1 MVSTAVN
8 GGPPASEVPEALPPG
23 NYTLVGW
30 DIDTTGRR
38 LIDDVS
44 LVKTKLTYVLCS
56 FM

>member
-8 GGPPASEVPEALPPG
+8 GGTPASEAPEGLPPA

-38 LIDDVS
+38 LIDDVNN
-44 LVKTKLTYVLCS
+44 LS
-56 FM
+56 FAI